1 MISFPFDASGRYIIE
16 DYAGQCPFSSFLP
29 GIAGPMGIP
38 LWVFYVNRGQGISS
52 FGIESKDSPIL
63 EFQPANKAYQ
73 LTATTGFRTFLKIR
87 LGERTLF
94 YEPFAPWSAASS
106 QRDMHIG
113 LNELKL
119 VERNRELGLTTS
131 VLYFTLTNEPLA
143 GLIRKLT
150 LHNTGEGSVDLEILD
165 GLPRLIP
172 YGVDNGALKHIS
184 RTIEAWMKVEN
195 HQQGIPFYRLKASAA
210 DHAQV
215 SPVTPGHFAL
225 GWNQQEDGAER
236 LPVVVDPE
244 VVFLQE
250 TSLHKPLGFLDSML
264 DDLLSQPQAESGKT
278 PCAFWGIKGTLD
290 QGESTTL
297 YSLYGHIRSPG
308 DLPSKTKYLIQ
319 PGYVN
324 RKLKEAREIVEGIV
338 QTMQTKTSSPRFD
351 AYVRQT
357 YLDNVLRGGWPV
369 HWDAEPG
376 PHVFHIYSR
385 KHGDL
390 ERDYNDFHLA
400 PEYYSFGEGNYRDVN
415 QNRRSDILLDP
426 RVRAKNIRD
435 FLSLIQLDGYNPLV
449 VKGTVFKIKPGLLPE
464 LLQDVKDPDHLISF
478 LEKGFTPGGLLKYVE
493 DQQVALEISPQKFLS
508 RVMEQSDAQPRATFG
523 NGYWV
528 DHWTY
533 LLDQIESYLAVF
545 PEKKYKLLFESH
557 KIPYFQ
563 SPVRVRPRSERYVL
577 TEVGPRQ
584 YHFLTESGTSGW
596 VHTPNG
602 EIFKSSIFEKLIL
615 LAGIKFG
622 TLDPGGMGVEMEAG
636 KPGWYDA
643 LNGLPGLFG
652 SSLPESYEL
661 CRLILFLRES
671 LAETDRGLLFRFPVE
686 FEHYLRA
693 LVDLTKKETDP
704 FQRWDHANH
713 LRETYRRKIYQGISG
728 REISLSDKELDGFLQ
743 IFEDRLRDGFLRA
756 KEWAENGLAPTY
768 VRYQMTDYEIQ
779 KGAREEAILDPQ
791 GRHFLRA
798 KGFQP
803 QPLPLFLEGAMRS
816 MKVAR
821 GKKEV
826 KAIHK
831 AVKSSP
837 LFDRTLNMYKVNAS
851 LEGQPH
857 EIGRARAFTPGW
869 LENESIWLH
878 MEYKY
883 VLELLKAGL
892 YEDFF
897 AAFKDILIPFQTLD
911 RYGRSPLEN
920 SSFMVSSAHPQPALH
935 GAGFVAR
942 LTGAT
947 AEFIQMWLLMM
958 AGKEPFRTRNGDLEL
973 RFRPALPAWLFDED
987 NRLGFHFLGEIPVT
1001 YHNPRRM
1008 DTWNHSP
1015 VSVQLTFPDGT
1026 QKDFVSPVVPAP
1038 FACMVR
1044 EGKVEAV
1051 EVFFP
1056 E

>member
-1 MISFPFDASGRYIIE
+1 MKSFPFDASGRYIIE
-16 DYAGQCPFSSFLP
+16 DYAGQRPFSSFLP
-29 GIAGPMGIP
+29 GVAGPMGIP
-38 LWVFYVNRGQGISS
+38 MWVFYVNRGQGISS

-63 EFQPANKAYQ
+63 EFQPANKAYR
-73 LTATTGFRTFLKIR
+73 LAATTGFRTFLKIQP
-87 LGERTLF
+87 GERTLF
-94 YEPFAPWSAASS
+94 YEPFAPWSAVSS

-113 LNELKL
+113 LNELTL
-119 VERNRELGLTTS
+119 VERNPELGLTTS
-131 VLYFTLTNEPLA
+131 VLYFTLVNEPLA
-143 GLIRKLT
+143 GLVRKLT
-150 LHNTGEGSVDLEILD
+150 LHNTGEGPVDLEILD

-172 YGVDNGALKHIS
+172 YGTDNGALKHIS

-195 HQQGIPFYRLKASAA
+195 EQQGIPFYRLKASAA

-225 GWNQQEDGAER
+225 GWRQQEGGVDR

-250 TSLHKPLGFLDSML
+250 TSLHEPLGFLETML
-264 DDLLSQPQAESGKT
+264 DELLARPQGKSGKT
-278 PCAFWGIKGTLD
+278 PCAFWGMKDTLD
-290 QGESTTL
+290 QGESITL
-297 YSLYGHIRSPG
+297 YSLYGHIHSPD
-308 DLPSKTKYLIQ
+308 DLPSQTKYLIQ
-319 PGYVN
+319 PGYMDQ
-324 RKLKEAREIVEGIV
+324 KLKEAREIVEGIV
-338 QTMQTKTSSPRFD
+338 QTVQTKTSSPHFD

-369 HWDAEPG
+369 YWDAEPR

-415 QNRRSDILLDP
+415 QNRRSDVLLDP
-426 RVRAKNIRD
+426 RVGAKNVRD

-449 VKGTVFKIKPGLLPE
+449 VKGTVFKIKPGLLSE
-464 LLQDVKDPDHLISF
+464 LMQGVKEPDQLSPF

-493 DQQVALEISPQKFLS
+493 DHQIALDLPPQEFLS
-508 RVMEQSDAQPRATFG
+508 RVMEHADAQPRAVFG
-523 NGYWV
+523 DGYWV

-545 PEKKYKLLFESH
+545 PERKRELLFESRE
-557 KIPYFQ
+557 IPYFQ
-563 SPVRVRPRSERYVL
+563 SPVKVRPRRERYVL

-596 VHTPNG
+596 VLTTNG
-602 EIFKSSIFEKLIL
+602 EIYKSSIFEKLIL
-615 LAGIKFG
+615 LAGVKFG
-622 TLDPGGMGVEMEAG
+622 TLDPGGMGLEMEAG

-661 CRLILFLRES
+661 FRLSVFLRES
-671 LAETDRGLLFRFPVE
+671 LAETDRDLAFKFPVE
-686 FEHYLRA
+686 FGHYLQA
-693 LVDLTKKETDP
+693 LADLTEKEMDP
-704 FQRWDHANH
+704 FQRWDHAND
-713 LRETYRRKIYQGISG
+713 LRETYREKVYQGISG
-728 REISLSDKELDGFLQ
+728 KEISLSGKELYSILQ
-743 IFEDRLRDGFLRA
+743 IFEDRLQKGFLRA
-756 KEWAENGLAPTY
+756 EDWAKNGLAPTY
-768 VRYQMTDYEIQ
+768 FRYRMTDYEIQ
-779 KGAREEAILDPQ
+779 KGAGGKNKLDPQ
-791 GRHFLRA
+791 GRPFLRA

-803 QPLPLFLEGAMRS
+803 QPLPLFLEGAVRS
-816 MKVAR
+816 IKVA
-821 GKKEV
+821 GGVKEV

-837 LFDRTLNMYKVNAS
+837 LYDRKLNMYKVNAS

-892 YEDFF
+892 YQEFF
-897 AAFKDILIPFQTLD
+897 THFKEILIPFQDLD

-920 SSFMVSSAHPQPALH
+920 SSFLVSSAHPQPALH

-947 AEFIQMWLLMM
+947 AEFLQMWLLMM
-958 AGKEPFRTRNGDLEL
+958 AGKEPFRYQNGDLEL

-987 NRLGFHFLGEIPVT
+987 DRLGFQFLGGVPVT
-1001 YHNPRRM
+1001 YHNPRRI
-1008 DTWNHSP
+1008 DTWDHSP
-1015 VSVQLTFPDGT
+1015 VSVQLTFPDGS
-1026 QKDFVSPVVPAP
+1026 QKDFDNPVVPAP
-1038 FACMVR
+1038 FARMVR
-1044 EGKVEAV
+1044 ERKVGAV
-1051 EVFFP
+1051 DVFF
-1056 E
+1056 